1 MREGSGGGSGGYLC
15 TSRAQEKPGKEL
27 RENRS
32 AAKPPPGLRV
42 WCVCEGGGRE
52 KERERWQVARAR
64 GDRFLIPKIKN

>member
-1 MREGSGGGSGGYLC
+1 MGGSGGYLC

-42 WCVCEGGGRE
+42 WCVCVCEGGERE
-52 KERERWQVARAR
+52 KERGGRWRERGATAS
-64 GDRFLIPKIKN
+64 